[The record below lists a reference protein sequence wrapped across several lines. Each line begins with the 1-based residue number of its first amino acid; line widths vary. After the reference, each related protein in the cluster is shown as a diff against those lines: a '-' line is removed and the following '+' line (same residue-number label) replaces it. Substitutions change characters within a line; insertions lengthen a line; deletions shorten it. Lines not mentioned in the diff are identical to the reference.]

1 MCPSCFCTTLCNLA
15 GIWLSHLK
23 EQIVQPHIQAAPF
36 SVKGRKIAGST
47 QKLLYFAFHVCFHL
61 CALQLFKMT
70 GFTQPTQIYFLSIF
84 SFFFFF
90 SSSIFFSQREVI
102 KEVFVFP
109 SDTPWDWLRGEARVC
124 ASSVPQMLSSTLD
137 LQSHSCGDTG
147 HRQVTLS
154 FSTGK
159 GNAVP
164 SLQLLWQKTWG
175 KPLLFQV

>member
-90 SSSIFFSQREVI
+90 SSSIFFFPKRGYRRGVCISFRHPMGLIERGGKSLCLICSPNVELYTWSAESQLWWHRSQAGDPVLFHRE
-102 KEVFVFP
+102 
-109 SDTPWDWLRGEARVC
+109 R
-124 ASSVPQMLSSTLD
+124 
-137 LQSHSCGDTG
+137 
-147 HRQVTLS
+147 
-154 FSTGK
+154 
-159 GNAVP
+159 
-164 SLQLLWQKTWG
+164 
-175 KPLLFQV
+175 